1 MRPDRPRVISGTRGG
16 IYGKPVSESPC
27 RPPQAFGTK
36 PHRPLERRPCLLR
49 KQLLM
54 GCWAP
59 TEMGIPSCI
68 WAGSGGAGFRH
79 ILRLEGARHRWGY
92 APAAG
97 TRGQQAVRHPVTP
110 PTSSLGGPMGEPSG
124 EAEAEGPRVGGQW
137 PIHPAG
143 PAQTAWLLSY
153 SLPHGSL
160 APGT

>member
-1 MRPDRPRVISGTRGG
+1 
-16 IYGKPVSESPC
+16 
-27 RPPQAFGTK
+27 
-36 PHRPLERRPCLLR
+36 
-49 KQLLM
+49 
-54 GCWAP
+54 
-59 TEMGIPSCI
+59 MGICACSRRTGP
-68 WAGSGGAGFRH
+68 AGCASPGD
-79 ILRLEGARHRWGY
+79 
-92 APAAG
+92 
-97 TRGQQAVRHPVTP
+97 P